1 MIDKNEKGIIR
12 DTVLRR
18 QLEQIEQEL
27 TKLNAEYYSLPE
39 MEDDLGGLLD
49 LTREYL
55 ENPGAVW
62 LKATFIQ
69 KLQLQWFEFPEGVV
83 YENGEFRT
91 TEIVSVSK
99 VKDVS
104 LPNLS
109 SNVRDAGLEPAT
121 FSV

>member
-1 MIDKNEKGIIR
+1 MIDKNEKGIIS